1 MSVTYRQVFQVGEFR
16 TLFVSM
22 MVSVTGDQFARVA
35 LSLLIFDRTRSAG
48 WTAVTYA
55 LTYLP
60 SVLAGPLLSGLADRW
75 PRRRVMIVADL
86 LRAAL
91 VALMAIPGL
100 ALPIAVALLVL
111 VQAAGAPG
119 NAARAATAAAAL
131 PDEQYVLG
139 KGALD
144 TIVQLSQVVGF
155 ATGGAL
161 VAGAGPATALL
172 SDGASFLVSA
182 AVVRLGVRER
192 PAPST
197 TVSDAAIQAGVLA
210 RWRRDLVDG
219 SRLVARTPK
228 LRSLVALAAVAGFY
242 VSVEGLAAPY
252 AAQIGGSADAVGVLL
267 AASPAGA
274 VLGMALITRLRPQ
287 VRSQLLGPLAI
298 AACVPL
304 VMCLA
309 RPRLAV
315 TAVLWL
321 LSGVASAY
329 HLPASAE
336 FTLAVP
342 DHRRAQAYGLAATV
356 LMTSQGLGIAL
367 AGLAATVVAP
377 SAALAGTG
385 GLGVVAAGL
394 AGAAWNRARRA
405 LPAEQAG

>member
-1 MSVTYRQVFQVGEFR
+1 MSVTYRQVFQIGEFR
-16 TLFVSM
+16 ALFSSM
-22 MVSVTGDQFARVA
+22 IVSVAGDQFARVA
-35 LSLLIFDRTRSAG
+35 LSLLVFDRTGSAG
-48 WTAVTYA
+48 WTAATYA

-75 PRRRVMIVADL
+75 PRRRVMIIADL

-100 ALPIAVALLVL
+100 ALPVVAGLLVL

-131 PDEQYVLG
+131 PGEQYVLG
-139 KGALD
+139 KGVLD
-144 TIVQLSQVVGF
+144 TIVQLAQVLGF
-155 ATGGAL
+155 ATGGTL

-172 SDGASFLVSA
+172 ADAGSFLVSA
-182 AVVRLGVRER
+182 AVIRLGVHER
-192 PAPST
+192 PAPNPAET
-197 TVSDAAIQAGVLA
+197 GATVGAGGLV

-219 SRLVARTPK
+219 SRLVARTPR
-228 LRSLVALAAVAGFY
+228 LRALVALAAVAGFY
-242 VSVEGLAAPY
+242 VTVEGLAAPY

-274 VLGMALITRLRPQ
+274 VLGMALISRLRPQ
-287 VRSQLLGPLAI
+287 LRSQLLGPLAM

-304 VMCLA
+304 VLCLS
-309 RPRLAV
+309 RPGLMV
-315 TAVLWL
+315 TVVLWL
-321 LSGVASAY
+321 LSGAASAY

-336 FTLAVP
+336 FTLTVP
-342 DHRRAQAYGLAATV
+342 DQHRAQAYGLAATV

-377 SAALAGTG
+377 STALAGAG

-405 LPAEQAG
+405 APAE